1 MSDTLRPVGRTR
13 LYEQVIDRLGEH
25 VAEAGLTAGSR
36 LPTERDLAARLGVSR
51 ASVAQAIVALEVQGI
66 VETRHGGGIYL
77 LRSRFDAE
85 PVPELV
91 ARQKR
96 LPDVLDARDAL
107 ETKLAALAAGRR
119 TDDDIA
125 AIDAAL
131 AVMHAQVEANE
142 PAMEG
147 DRQFH
152 AAIVAAARS
161 QLLADFYAEI
171 SGPIAESRV
180 ESLRQPGRP
189 RQSYDDHVRIAEAIR
204 AGDEAAAAAAMHQ
217 HVDHVR
223 RVRLLTWNPE
233 D

>member
-1 MSDTLRPVGRTR
+1 MSDTLKPVGRTR
-13 LYEQVIDRLGEH
+13 LYEQVIERLGEH
-25 VAEAGLTAGSR
+25 VASAGLAEGAR
-36 LPTERDLAARLGVSR
+36 LPTERELAARLGVSR
-51 ASVAQAIVALEVQGI
+51 ASIAQAIVALEVQGI

-77 LRSRFDAE
+77 LRARFDAE

-107 ETKLAALAAGRR
+107 ETKLAALAASRR
-119 TDDDIA
+119 TDDDLA
-125 AIDAAL
+125 AIDAAMEL
-131 AVMHAQVEANE
+131 MRSQVQTGE

-152 AAIVAAARS
+152 AAIVVAARS

-171 SGPIAESRV
+171 KVPIAESRQ

-189 RQSYDDHVRIAEAIR
+189 KQSFADHQRIADAIR
-204 AGDEAAAAAAMHQ
+204 AGDDAAAALAMHQ
-217 HVDHVR
+217 HVDHVS
-223 RVRLLTWNPE
+223 RVRLLAWDPE